1 MVQNANIVNYQD
13 ANYYICGKIKQ
24 KPMKLKFIMALVL
37 MSSLL
42 YSCKDENK
50 DSEIAEVE
58 TSTETDFDY
67 NVEEFGDIK
76 VLRYQIPGF
85 EDLSLKEQKLVY
97 YLTQAGLSGRDI
109 MWDQNYRHNLE
120 IRDALENI
128 YANYAGDKEASDW
141 KAFETYMKRVWFSN
155 GIHHH
160 YSNDKIKPEFSK
172 EYFDTL
178 LTETNT
184 ELTGEPYEVIFN
196 DKDAKKVNLDVAK
209 GLLKGS
215 AINFYGPDVTAAE
228 AEAFYKKKSSPNK
241 DKPLSY
247 GLNSTLVKENG
258 KLVEKV
264 WKSGGLYGDAIDQI
278 IVWLEKAKGVAE
290 NEAQRNALGLLIKY
304 YQTGDLQ
311 TWDDYNVAWVEATEG
326 NIDYINSFIEVYNDP
341 LGYRGSYESMVQIKD
356 FEMSKKMKVLEDNVQ
371 WFEDNSPLMP
381 EHKKKSVVG
390 VTYKTVIIA
399 GEAGDASPST
409 PIGVNLPNA
418 NWIRAAHGSKSVSL
432 GNIIGAYDNAGS
444 SGVLQEFANDEEEIS
459 LEEAYGQNADKLHTA
474 LHEVVG
480 HASGQLNPGVGET
493 KETLKNYASTMEEG
507 RADLVGLYYLM
518 DPKIQELGLTDDYKK
533 TGKAA
538 YDGYIRNGLMTQL
551 RRLKIGDDVEEAHM
565 RNRQWVSAWVFE
577 KGKEEG
583 VIEKVNRDGKT
594 YFDIKDYDRL
604 RELFGELLKE
614 TQRIKSEGDFDAA
627 KNLVENYGV
636 KVDQAVHKEVLDRN
650 AQFKS
655 PPYSGFVNPV
665 LVPEMDDNNEIK
677 AIKVTQPKDF
687 ASQMMDY
694 TKNYHFLR
702 NNKTVAAPA
711 E

>member
-1 MVQNANIVNYQD
+1 MVQLANIVKYQY
-13 ANYYICGKIKQ
+13 ANYYICWKIKQ
-24 KPMKLKFIMALVL
+24 KHMKFKFIFTLLL

-42 YSCKDENK
+42 YSCKDNDK
-50 DSEIAEVE
+50 DKEITEVE
-58 TSTETDFDY
+58 TATETEFDY
-67 NVEEFGDIK
+67 KVEEFGDIK

-85 EDLSLKEQKLVY
+85 EELSLKEQKLVY

-128 YANYAGDKEASDW
+128 YTKYAGDKDATDW
-141 KAFETYMKRVWFSN
+141 KAFETYTKRVWFSN

-160 YSNDKIKPEFSK
+160 YSNDKIKPAFSK

-178 LTETNT
+178 VAETKT

-196 DKDAKKVNLDVAK
+196 DKDAKKVNLDPTK

-228 AEAFYKKKSSPNK
+228 AEAFYAKKSSPNK

-264 WKSGGLYGDAIDQI
+264 WKSGGLYGEAIDE
-278 IVWLEKAKGVAE
+278 IVKWLEKAKGVAE
-290 NEAQRNALGLLIKY
+290 NEKQANGLGLLIKY

-341 LGYRGSYESMVQIKD
+341 LGYRGSYENIVQIKD
-356 FEMSKKMKVLEDNVQ
+356 FEMSKKMKVLEENVQ

-390 VTYKTVIIA
+390 VTYKTVIVA

-432 GNIIGAYDNAGS
+432 GNIIEAYNNAGS
-444 SGVLQEFANDEEEIS
+444 SGVLQEFANDEEEVA
-459 LEEAYGQNADKLHTA
+459 LEEEYGKNADKLHTA

-493 KETLKNYASTMEEG
+493 KVTLKNYASTMEEG

-518 DPKIQELGLTDDYKK
+518 DPKIQELGLTDDWKK

-551 RRLKIGDDVEEAHM
+551 RRLNLGDNVEEAHM
-565 RNRQWVSAWVFE
+565 RNRQWVSAWVYE

-583 VIEKVNRDGKT
+583 VIEKVTRDGKT
-594 YFDIKDYDRL
+594 YFDIKNYDRL

-614 TQRIKSEGDFDAA
+614 SQRIKSEGDFKAA
-627 KNLVENYGV
+627 KDLVENYGV
-636 KVDQAVHKEVLDRN
+636 KVDQEIHKEVLDRN
-650 AQFKS
+650 AQFDS

-665 LVPEMDDNNEIK
+665 IVAEMDDNNEIK
-677 AIKVTQPKDF
+677 SLKVTQPKDF

-694 TKNYHFLR
+694 TKNYHFLKT
-702 NNKTVAAPA
+702 NKKVAAPV